1 MVVFEIFQSI
11 GDSITLAVPGL
22 IAAVI
27 FIIIGYIVGVV
38 CKAIIAKLLSKMGL
52 DDWFEEQNLLAA
64 VGNKNVSEVAGTI
77 IKWYIF
83 FIFLKQAIELV
94 NLVTLNEM
102 LGIWIQ
108 YAILVIIA
116 VGVVL
121 AGLVIGRYA
130 RNAIEASGHSLRR
143 VIGLVIELMVVYI
156 AVVMGIRVIG
166 LPTQLL
172 EWAFLIAFAGF
183 VVAASLAIGISFGYA
198 LKDEAKTIVKEL
210 KNADKKK

>member
-1 MVVFEIFQSI
+1 MVVQEVFQSI
-11 GDSITLAVPGL
+11 GDAFAIAIPGL
-22 IAAVI
+22 IGAII

-38 CKAIIAKLLSKMGL
+38 CKAVIAKLLSKMGL

-64 VGNKNVSEVAGTI
+64 VGNKNVSEVAGSI

-83 FIFLKQAIELV
+83 FIFLKQAVEVV

-116 VGVVL
+116 IGVVL

-130 RNAIEASGHSLRR
+130 RNAIEASGHSLGR
-143 VIGLVIELMVVYI
+143 VIGLIIELMVVYI
-156 AVVMGIRVIG
+156 AVVMGISVIG

-172 EWAFLIAFAGF
+172 EMAFLIAFAGF
-183 VVAASLAIGISFGYA
+183 VVAASLAIGISFGFA
-198 LKDEAKTIVKEL
+198 LKDEAKTIIKEL
-210 KNADKKK
+210 KNPEKKK

>member
-1 MVVFEIFQSI
+1 MVVVEIFQSI
-11 GDSITLAVPGL
+11 AEAFALAIPSL
-22 IAAVI
+22 IAAII

-38 CKAIIAKLLSKMGL
+38 CKVVIGKLLSKIGL

-77 IKWYIF
+77 VKWYIF
-83 FIFLKQAIELV
+83 FIFLKQAVEVV
-94 NLVTLNEM
+94 NLITLNQM

-116 VGVVL
+116 MGVVL
-121 AGLVIGRYA
+121 AGLVIGRYG
-130 RNAIEASGHSLRR
+130 RNAIEASGHSLGR

-156 AVVMGIRVIG
+156 AVVMGISVLG

-172 EWAFLIAFAGF
+172 EMAFLIAFAGF
-183 VVAASLAIGISFGYA
+183 VIAASLAIGISFGFA